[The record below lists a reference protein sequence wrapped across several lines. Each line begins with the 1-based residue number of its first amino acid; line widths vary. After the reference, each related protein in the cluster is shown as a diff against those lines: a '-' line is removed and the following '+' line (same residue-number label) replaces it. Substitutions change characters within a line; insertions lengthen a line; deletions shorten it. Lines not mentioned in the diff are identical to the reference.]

1 MRFLDGLA
9 LTALLG
15 LSLALLTASMPALDL
30 ALFLMPAFV
39 VAILSDAVL
48 NFYSGG
54 FGVLLGQFGT
64 SVLGLSEAAIGLIA
78 IPSALSAAVV
88 SILEGRLI
96 PKYTNRAVMIVGLF
110 IQRPSPAP

>member
-1 MRFLDGLA
+1 
-9 LTALLG
+9 
-15 LSLALLTASMPALDL
+15 MPALDL

>member
-1 MRFLDGLA
+1 
-9 LTALLG
+9 
-15 LSLALLTASMPALDL
+15 
-30 ALFLMPAFV
+30 
-39 VAILSDAVL
+39 
-48 NFYSGG
+48 
-54 FGVLLGQFGT
+54 
-64 SVLGLSEAAIGLIA
+64 LSEAAIGLIA